1 MDILKEKQKIVINNP
16 DSFKIKDILE
26 CGQVFRY
33 NIFSDYAD
41 VVTKDHYAQIV
52 DYGKKIIINCD
63 DSEYFYDYFDLDTDY
78 QAIKQQI
85 KVNPYMSSAIEFG
98 QGIRILKADLFEM
111 IISFIISANNNIG
124 RIKKT
129 LDFISKHLGKD
140 MGGYNAFPEIDVL
153 AQADE
158 KFFLSAGCGYRS
170 PYLVHTLN
178 ILKNSHL
185 LFFEQLKNS
194 GTVQAFEKLMTL
206 KGVGEKVADC
216 VLLFGL
222 HRTDVFPVD
231 TWIFKVYKDNFNG
244 ELTSRKNIREF
255 FINLF
260 GNLSGYAQQY
270 LFYFK
275 RSSKA

>member
-1 MDILKEKQKIVINNP
+1 MEILKEKQKIVINNP

-63 DSEYFYDYFDLDTDY
+63 DSEYFYDYFDLKTDY

-98 QGIRILKADLFEM
+98 QGIRILKADFFEM

-170 PYLVHTLN
+170 PYLVHTSNFLN
-178 ILKNSHL
+178 NSHTLFFELLKNSD
-185 LFFEQLKNS
+185 
-194 GTVQAFEKLMTL
+194 TIQAFEKLMTL